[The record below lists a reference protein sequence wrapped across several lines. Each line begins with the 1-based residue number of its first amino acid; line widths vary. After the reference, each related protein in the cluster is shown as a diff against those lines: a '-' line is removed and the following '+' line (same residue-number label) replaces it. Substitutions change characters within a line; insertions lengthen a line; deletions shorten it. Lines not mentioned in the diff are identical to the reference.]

1 MKFDYLKLANIIK
14 TRRNDKGISTRKLAE
29 KIGIS
34 HAEISRFE
42 NGLKPS
48 FYLIPFVKMCEEL
61 ELGIEDLLIE
71 VGLLSEIED
80 KKYEVK
86 VTNVNED
93 YFEIE
98 ARNKKE
104 AALIV
109 AKFVI
114 ENEIIEEYKKRF
126 LETINDDL
134 NMPAA
139 MGIVWEVVRNE
150 KKSKQLAELLLN
162 FDKVLGLDLE
172 NSEEYL
178 KEDQNIELP
187 ENISKLI
194 EERKEAR
201 KNKNWELS
209 DTIRDELKEKGYS
222 VKDTKDG
229 MTVERL

>member
-1 MKFDYLKLANIIK
+1 M
-14 TRRNDKGISTRKLAE
+14 
-29 KIGIS
+29 
-34 HAEISRFE
+34 
-42 NGLKPS
+42 
-48 FYLIPFVKMCEEL
+48 
-61 ELGIEDLLIE
+61 
-71 VGLLSEIED
+71 
-80 KKYEVK
+80 
-86 VTNVNED
+86 
-93 YFEIE
+93 
-98 ARNKKE
+98 
-104 AALIV
+104 
-109 AKFVI
+109 
-114 ENEIIEEYKKRF
+114 
-126 LETINDDL
+126 ETINDDL